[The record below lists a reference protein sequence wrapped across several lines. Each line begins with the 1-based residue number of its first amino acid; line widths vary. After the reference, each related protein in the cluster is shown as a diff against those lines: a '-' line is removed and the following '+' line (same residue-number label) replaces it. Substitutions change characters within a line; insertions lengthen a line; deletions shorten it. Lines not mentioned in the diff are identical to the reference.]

1 MLTHC
6 QYNLST
12 LYGQGIGVQKDI
24 AQATMWARKAA
35 IAGVSDAV
43 DSYAAM
49 VKQVMPMMP
58 MLKPKLAK
66 MAKNAATAEA
76 EQQRVEEGAAE
87 EGEEPHPVVEE
98 D

>member
-1 MLTHC
+1 
-6 QYNLST
+6 
-12 LYGQGIGVQKDI
+12 
-24 AQATMWARKAA
+24 
-35 IAGVSDAV
+35 
-43 DSYAAM
+43 
-49 VKQVMPMMP
+49 